1 MTEEKVSGEAEPKDE
16 EDVEQRD
23 KPEPAGPDS
32 NTQDNRPTVRTLDG
46 SAYAPIVSDDR
57 VGRLG
62 FVRNRTPMRPW
73 VARVFVQS
81 DGRMSVFDRRK
92 QPTAGELL
100 WGGFRSVF
108 EVDLSLQRLSLE
120 ITLPSMGDAFVF
132 RAEADIQWRVKEPEL
147 VVAEG
152 LRDIRPVL
160 VPPLLGG
167 LREASR
173 ALMAVDVETA
183 EKAVNARFPNDWL
196 LVEYGLWTNVLVR
209 LRMDEQKERNV
220 RLEAEV
226 AAFKELIKDG
236 DLDQFALQLAQN
248 PKDVEPVVRA
258 LVEERDTHRH
268 EVFDFITRLIESDA
282 LDRWQIDDQVRIV
295 MQWMQASINRVLTG
309 TDAARQLSFEERA
322 GEPARNGSGSH
333 PGGA

>member
-1 MTEEKVSGEAEPKDE
+1 VSEDKETEETEKKE
-16 EDVEQRD
+16 EERAKKPDT
-23 KPEPAGPDS
+23 PEPAVPDS
-32 NTQDNRPTVRTLDG
+32 GTQANQPTVRTLDG
-46 SAYAPIVSDDR
+46 SAHAPIVSDDR

-62 FVRNRTPMRPW
+62 FVRNRAPMRPW
-73 VARVFVQS
+73 VARVFVQGN
-81 DGRMSVFDRRK
+81 GRMAVFDRRK

-120 ITLPSMGDAFVF
+120 IVLPSLGDAFVF
-132 RAEADIQWRVKEPEL
+132 RAEVDIQWRVQKPEL

-160 VPPLLGG
+160 VPPLLAG
-167 LREASR
+167 LRAASR
-173 ALMAVDVETA
+173 ALMAADVETA
-183 EKAVNARFPNDWL
+183 EKAVNSQFPTDWL
-196 LVEYGLWTNVLVR
+196 CDDYGLWTNVLVR

-248 PKDVEPVVRA
+248 PQNVEPVVRA
-258 LVEERDTHRH
+258 LVQERDTHRR

-295 MQWMQASINRVLTG
+295 MQWMQTSINRVLTG
-309 TDAARQLSFEERA
+309 TDAARQLSFEDRA
-322 GEPARNGSGSH
+322 NGSGSH

>member
-1 MTEEKVSGEAEPKDE
+1 MTEEKVSGEAEPKE
-16 EDVEQRD
+16 EEAEQQE
-23 KPEPAGPDS
+23 KPEPSLPDS
-32 NTQDNRPTVRTLDG
+32 GTQGNRPTVRTLDG
-46 SAYAPIVSDDR
+46 SAYRPIVSDDR

-81 DGRMSVFDRRK
+81 NGRMTAFDKHK

-108 EVDLSLQRLSLE
+108 EVDLSLQQLSLE

-132 RAEADIQWRVKEPEL
+132 RAEVDIQWRVKNPES

-160 VPPLLGG
+160 VPPLLAG

-173 ALMAVDVETA
+173 ALMAADVQTA
-183 EKAVNARFPNDWL
+183 EKAVNAQFPDDWL
-196 LVEYGLWTNVLVR
+196 LADYGLWTNVLVR

-226 AAFKELIKDG
+226 AAYKELIKDG

-258 LVEERDTHRH
+258 LVDERDTHRR

-295 MQWMQASINRVLTG
+295 MQWMQTSINRVLTG
-309 TDAARQLSFEERA
+309 TDAARQLSFEDRA
-322 GEPARNGSGSH
+322 GDTARNGA
-333 PGGA
+333 GGA

>member
-1 MTEEKVSGEAEPKDE
+1 MTEEKVSGEAEPKE
-16 EDVEQRD
+16 EEAEQQK
-23 KPEPAGPDS
+23 KPEPSVPDS
-32 NTQDNRPTVRTLDG
+32 EGDRPAVRTLDG
-46 SAYAPIVSDDR
+46 SAYQPIVGDDR

-62 FVRNRTPMRPW
+62 FVRNRAPMRPW
-73 VARVFVQS
+73 VARVFVQGN
-81 DGRMSVFDRRK
+81 GRMVTFGRHQ

-108 EVDLSLQRLSLE
+108 EVDLSLQQLSLE
-120 ITLPSMGDAFVF
+120 IALPSMGDAFVF
-132 RAEADIQWRVKEPEL
+132 RAEVDVQWRVKKPEV

-152 LRDIRPVL
+152 IRDIRPVL
-160 VPPLLGG
+160 VPPLLAG

-173 ALMAVDVETA
+173 ALMAADVQTA
-183 EKAVNARFPNDWL
+183 EKAVNAQFSENWL
-196 LVEYGLWTNVLVR
+196 LADHGLWTNVLVR

-226 AAFKELIKDG
+226 AAFKELIKGG

-248 PKDVEPVVRA
+248 PKEVEPVVRA
-258 LVEERDTHRH
+258 LVEERDTHRR

-309 TDAARQLSFEERA
+309 TDAARQLSFEEQSSSR
-322 GEPARNGSGSH
+322 
-333 PGGA
+333 GGA

>member
-1 MTEEKVSGEAEPKDE
+1 MTEEKVTGEAENE
-16 EDVEQRD
+16 E
-23 KPEPAGPDS
+23 KPEQPAQPESTLPDS
-32 NTQDNRPTVRTLDG
+32 GAQSGPPVVRTLDA

-73 VARVFVQS
+73 VARVFVQGN
-81 DGRMSVFDRRK
+81 GRMVVFGKHK

-100 WGGFRSVF
+100 WSGFRSVF
-108 EVDLSLQRLSLE
+108 EVDLSLRQLSLE
-120 ITLPSMGDAFVF
+120 ITLPSLGDAFVF
-132 RAEADIQWRVKEPEL
+132 RAEVDIQWRVTDPEA

-152 LRDIRPVL
+152 LTDIRPVL
-160 VPPLLGG
+160 VPRLLAG

-173 ALMAVDVETA
+173 VLTAADVETA
-183 EKAVNARFPNDWL
+183 EKAVNTRFPADWL
-196 LVEYGLWTNVLVR
+196 SAEYGLWTNVLVR
-209 LRMDEQKERNV
+209 LRMDEQKERNI

-226 AAFKELIKDG
+226 GAFKELIKDG

-258 LVEERDTHRH
+258 LVEERDTHRR

-309 TDAARQLSFEERA
+309 TDAARQLSFEDRA
-322 GEPARNGSGSH
+322 NGSG
-333 PGGA
+333 GA